1 MSKFEYQAKV
11 IASSV
16 YFTPEDFKVLSK
28 LRVIQKNLVHVQGFP
43 DSLADKNLLCQPEY
57 FGQFGKILKLV
68 VVSKE
73 DEVTK
78 KRSNSAY
85 ITYSSK
91 EEASYAVLTI
101 DSIMLDG
108 HIIRAFFGTSKY
120 CIHFLNN
127 VECFNKDK
135 CMFLHS
141 IANENDILGAGSKF
155 GYSEHI
161 KLAKEIIN
169 FNSIK
174 TKTAIMSMVIPFRTV
189 LPNIK
194 TIYTKEGSSD
204 MNNNSNNISSNINV
218 NESVIMNNKS
228 INNTP
233 IQSHTLFINHDK
245 ETQTKSL
252 NSIFKHSKDSR
263 FFETNNNNKNDS
275 IPNSIISLIDELS
288 FRLCFFKRF
297 YNEVPLKSLELSY
310 CKEKYKMI
318 NDSWFDYIL
327 KNTN

>member
-1 MSKFEYQAKV
+1 MSKFEYQAKMM
-11 IASSV
+11 ASSV

-28 LRVIQKNLVHVQGFP
+28 LRIIQKNLVHVQGFP
-43 DSLADKNLLCQPEY
+43 DSLADKSLLSQPEF

-78 KRSNSAY
+78 KRTNSAY

-91 EEASYAVLTI
+91 EEAAYAVLTI

-174 TKTAIMSMVIPFRTV
+174 TKTSIMSMVIPFRTV

-194 TIYTKEGSSD
+194 TIYTKDGSSD
-204 MNNNSNNISSNINV
+204 INNNTSNNISSNIPI
-218 NESVIMNNKS
+218 NESVIMK
-228 INNTP
+228 NTP
-233 IQSHTLFINHDK
+233 IQNLFICQ
-245 ETQTKSL
+245 EQEAQTKSI
-252 NSIFKHSKDSR
+252 IFKHRNQSR
-263 FFETNNNNKNDS
+263 FFETDNKNPNDFV
-275 IPNSIISLIDELS
+275 PNSIISLIDQLS
-288 FRLCFFKRF
+288 FRLYFFRQF
-297 YNEVPLKSLELSY
+297 NIEIPFKSLELSY
-310 CKEKYKMI
+310 CKKQYQSV
-318 NDSWFDYIL
+318 NDSWFDFIL
-327 KNTN
+327 KNTK